1 MAFALDNRL
10 CSKDGGGTADGA
22 SRGCHEGG
30 VAVELKHAAEPQ
42 AEEDGAR
49 NDDGVDNDGRHADG
63 CHDSGRRND
72 NAKGLP
78 KRCCCAHLRKADERR
93 GKLRTFGRWADIA
106 HVIHDGRTL
115 RHDAECF

>member
-49 NDDGVDNDGRHADG
+49 NDDSVDNDGRHADG
-63 CHDSGRRND
+63 CHLG
-72 NAKGLP
+72 K
-78 KRCCCAHLRKADERR
+78 RKAETV
-93 GKLRTFGRWADIA
+93 K
-106 HVIHDGRTL
+106 
-115 RHDAECF
+115 HDACTQKLLGTELDAGHPCLGQFVAKTVGIEHAENDSDNERT